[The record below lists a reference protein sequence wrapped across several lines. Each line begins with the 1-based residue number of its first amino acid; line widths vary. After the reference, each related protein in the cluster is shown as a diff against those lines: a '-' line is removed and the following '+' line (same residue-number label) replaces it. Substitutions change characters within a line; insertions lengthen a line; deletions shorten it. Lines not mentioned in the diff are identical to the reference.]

1 MFVVSNK
8 ELVISTKKTTP
19 YGMELTIYRK
29 SIACLGIFIRC
40 DFHLRL
46 NFRRPPPV
54 PDSVVWLSRL
64 AMLARDPSFHAAV
77 ILMHSGMGAMR
88 MLAGNLSSSEL

>member
-1 MFVVSNK
+1 M
-8 ELVISTKKTTP
+8 
-19 YGMELTIYRK
+19 
-29 SIACLGIFIRC
+29 
-40 DFHLRL
+40 
-46 NFRRPPPV
+46 

-64 AMLARDPSFHAAV
+64 AMLARDPSFQAAV